1 MEPEMYRGFGVP
13 SFGVLDRPI
22 WWVKTPKGTSSER
35 ILSIDAIV
43 RRIPQNRV
51 LVLAVLETSSSSI
64 FFTRDSTTH
73 VHTFCHRD
81 HGDSLYV
88 AIFGWT

>member
-43 RRIPQNRV
+43 RRIPQNRRFSSGC
-51 LVLAVLETSSSSI
+51 LIETSSI
-64 FFTRDSTTH
+64 FSRETPLRMCTH
-73 VHTFCHRD
+73 FATEIMEIRCM
-81 HGDSLYV
+81 
-88 AIFGWT
+88 

>member
-43 RRIPQNRV
+43 RRIPQNRRFSSGC
-51 LVLAVLETSSSSI
+51 LRNFQHFFPRETPLRMCTH
-64 FFTRDSTTH
+64 FATRES
-73 VHTFCHRD
+73 
-81 HGDSLYV
+81 